1 MAITIEYAY
10 SPDFSVDE
18 LYPIY
23 VEAIQDLS
31 LYRDNPGS
39 EQDIKNNILAFLP
52 QTTSTERALF
62 VAKVDDEIV
71 GFIIGLVSPNI
82 LNHSI
87 KTASEL
93 FLWVRKEH
101 RKSRIAVRLVKAFE
115 QWASWAGCHSTSLS
129 FYRHKDEL
137 DLDKLYTKLGYRS
150 VETTYIKELE

>member
-39 EQDIKNNILAFLP
+39 EQDIKNNISAFLP
-52 QTTSTERALF
+52 EETSIERALF
-62 VAKVDDEIV
+62 IAKVDDEIV

-101 RKSRIAVRLVKAFE
+101 RKSRIAVRLVRAFE
-115 QWASWAGCHSTSLS
+115 LWASWVGCHSTSLS
-129 FYRHKDEL
+129 FYRHENEL